1 MYRLV
6 IVDDEQKILDGIAEL
21 FPWQNIGFE
30 VVGKFTNATGALD
43 FVSKNEADVVLTDI
57 RMPGKSGL
65 DLAAELKKIRDII
78 VVILS
83 SYSDYEYMRQALKS
97 DIQDYLLKPINYGDL
112 SNCFEKIR
120 SILDEKNIT
129 EGIDDTP
136 YYDKML
142 HAVDDYIEN
151 HFKEASLAMAAEQIG
166 ISAGYLSKIYKEKRG
181 TGFQEQ
187 LNSTRM
193 KKAAQM
199 LVDPTYKSYEIA
211 YEVGYDSPKNFTRAF
226 KAHFGVTP
234 RDYRNGVRVN
244 RSRA

>member
-30 VVGKFTNATGALD
+30 VVGKFTNASGALD

-57 RMPGKSGL
+57 KMPGISGL
-65 DLAAELKKIRDII
+65 DLAEELKKIRDII

-83 SYSDYEYMRQALKS
+83 SYSDYEYMRQALKT

-120 SILDEKNIT
+120 NILDEKSIPG
-129 EGIDDTP
+129 EVGDMP

-142 HAVDDYIEN
+142 QAVDDYIERD
-151 HFKEASLAMAAEQIG
+151 FREASLALAAEQIG

-181 TGFQEQ
+181 MGFQEQ
-187 LNSTRM
+187 LNATRM
-193 KKAAQM
+193 KKAAEM
-199 LVDPTYKSYEIA
+199 LVDPSYKSYEIA
-211 YEVGYDSPKNFTRAF
+211 FRVGYDSPKNFTRAF
-226 KAHFGVTP
+226 KAHYGVTP
-234 RDYRNGVRVN
+234 RDYRNGIRGN
-244 RSRA
+244 